1 MVLEQIDNL
10 GLSQYSTEAV
20 SRGQCDARS
29 YGYYPSHSPSMLFG
43 QCQIILF
50 TDRFEQQIQNSY
62 TVTTQLRCEP
72 VTAKQRRIHRV

>member
-50 TDRFEQQIQNSY
+50 TDRDLNNKSRIA
-62 TVTTQLRCEP
+62 TQSPLN
-72 VTAKQRRIHRV
+72 